1 MLSGGRSAGNGVAVV
16 YEAAVHKLGL
26 QVKPRGFCTASVPV
40 SSLVLTED
48 GGWCLS
54 WNAKQH
60 SGMWG
65 CIITD
70 LRSQDGCERQRC
82 QKATG
87 MEGRAATVPPSGIC
101 LPGPQSDQLASE
113 T

>member
-16 YEAAVHKLGL
+16 YEAAVHKPGL

-70 LRSQDGCERQRC
+70 LRSQDGCEKQTESHRDGGQS
-82 QKATG
+82 G
-87 MEGRAATVPPSGIC
+87 HRASVRHLSPRPS
-101 LPGPQSDQLASE
+101 E
-113 T
+113 